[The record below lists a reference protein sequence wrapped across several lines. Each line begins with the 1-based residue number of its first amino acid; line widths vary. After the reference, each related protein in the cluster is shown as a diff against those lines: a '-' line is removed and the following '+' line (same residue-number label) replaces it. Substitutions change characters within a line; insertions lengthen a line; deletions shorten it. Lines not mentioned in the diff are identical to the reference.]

1 MSNISRIKKLAK
13 NKYSRTG
20 NAVIHINSDRIPEM
34 IEFYPDSSNIDWDQ
48 VQGEFPYMS
57 GLWDKQDI
65 NQDYFVDI
73 RVDPN
78 TGEVLFNSIINMNN
92 LKE

>member
-1 MSNISRIKKLAK
+1 MSNISLIKKLAK
-13 NKYSRTG
+13 NKYGRTG
-20 NAVIHINSDRIPEM
+20 NAIIHINSDRIPEM
-34 IEFYPDSSNIDWDQ
+34 IEFYPDSSNIDWNQ
-48 VQGEFPYMS
+48 VEGEFPYMA

-73 RVDPN
+73 KVDPT

-92 LKE
+92 LKD